1 MEAIRLF
8 KLLNRDQR
16 NTFVACFL
24 GWALDAL
31 DFFLVTFVLVPIG
44 HDFGRSIPKVAF
56 AITLTLMMRPVGALI
71 FGWLGD
77 KFGRRIP
84 LMADIIFYSV
94 MELLTAFA
102 PNFTVFL
109 ILRALFGIG
118 MGGEWGLG
126 ASLAMESLPTQARGL
141 FSGILQQG
149 YAVGYLLAA
158 LVYWIVFPHFGWR
171 GLFIAGA
178 VPAFLVIYI
187 RARVPE
193 SPVWQRQRAQQKP
206 RVKMSIFIRQ
216 HGALFI
222 YAALLMTAFNY
233 MSHGTQD
240 LYPTYLEKQRG
251 FGVSAKSMISIVYA
265 TGAICGGA
273 VMGFL
278 SQQWGR
284 RRVIIISAAFGM
296 LLIPL
301 WIFAPSTALLI
312 MGGFLI
318 QFMVQG
324 AWGVVPVHLNELS
337 PPEFRGTFPG
347 LAYQLGNFAA
357 AYAAQQQAWLAEHF
371 RSANGEPNYALTMA
385 VVEAVV
391 FLVII
396 FLAAIGREERLACM
410 TPIISQPRRLP
421 PQKNF
426 NRVSATKARGPDLR
440 LAVARLPFSKCDKR
454 RRRNAV
460 RRLLPR
466 SGRPALRDSQSLA
479 LRRPRIDCSENHTR
493 PAPPDISPAARRESW
508 LCELRGW
515 PNEEWSSALIGSD
528 APGRMNSRNDNTF
541 RNRECRAAVNR

>member
-1 MEAIRLF
+1 MGLF
-8 KLLNRDQR
+8 GLFRLLNRNQR

-44 HDFGRSIPKVAF
+44 DDFGRSIPKVAF
-56 AITLTLMMRPVGALI
+56 AITLTLMMRPVGAFI
-71 FGWLGD
+71 FGLLGD

-126 ASLAMESLPTQARGL
+126 ASLAMESLPTQTRGL

-158 LVYWIVFPHFGWR
+158 LVYWVVFPHFGWR

-178 VPAFLVIYI
+178 LPAFLVIYI

-193 SPVWQRQRAQQKP
+193 SPVWERARSQQKP
-206 RVKMSIFIRQ
+206 KLRMSILFRQ

-222 YAALLMTAFNY
+222 YAAFLMTAFNY

-240 LYPTYLEKQRG
+240 LYATYLQKQRG
-251 FGVSAKSMISIVYA
+251 FNADQTSKIAIVYA
-265 TGAICGGA
+265 IGMICGGTI
-273 VMGFL
+273 VGFL
-278 SQQWGR
+278 SQYQGR
-284 RRVIIISAAFGM
+284 RRVIILAAICGM
-296 LLIPL
+296 VLIPL
-301 WIFAPSTALLI
+301 WIFAPTTALLI

-385 VVEAVV
+385 LVEVVV
-391 FLVII
+391 FVVII
-396 FLAAIGREERLACM
+396 FLAAIGREECG
-410 TPIISQPRRLP
+410 
-421 PQKNF
+421 KEF
-426 NRVSATKARGPDLR
+426 
-440 LAVARLPFSKCDKR
+440 
-454 RRRNAV
+454 
-460 RRLLPR
+460 
-466 SGRPALRDSQSLA
+466 
-479 LRRPRIDCSENHTR
+479 
-493 PAPPDISPAARRESW
+493 
-508 LCELRGW
+508 
-515 PNEEWSSALIGSD
+515 
-528 APGRMNSRNDNTF
+528 
-541 RNRECRAAVNR
+541 

>member
-1 MEAIRLF
+1 VLAFYRALFDWIARLEFVRLF

-56 AITLTLMMRPVGALI
+56 AITLTLMMRPVGAFI
-71 FGWLGD
+71 FGLLGD

-126 ASLAMESLPTQARGL
+126 ASLAMESLPTQTRGL

-149 YAVGYLLAA
+149 YAVGYLFAA

-178 VPAFLVIYI
+178 LPAFLVIYI

-193 SPVWQRQRAQQKP
+193 SPVWQRERARQKP
-206 RVKMSIFIRQ
+206 RMKISIFIRQ
-216 HGALFI
+216 HGTLFI

-233 MSHGTQD
+233 MSHGAQD
-240 LYPTYLEKQRG
+240 LYATYLEKQRG
-251 FGVSAKSMISIVYA
+251 FGVNAKSMIAIVYA
-265 TGAICGGA
+265 IGAICGGT
-273 VMGFL
+273 VVGFL
-278 SQQWGR
+278 SQRWGR
-284 RRVIIISAAFGM
+284 RRLIMLSAAFGM

-312 MGGFLI
+312 MGGFSI

-357 AYAAQQQAWLAEHF
+357 AYAAQQQAWLAERF
-371 RSANGEPNYALTMA
+371 RLANGEPNYALTMA
-385 VVEAVV
+385 LVEAIA
-391 FLVII
+391 FLVVI
-396 FLAAIGREERLACM
+396 FLAAIGREERG
-410 TPIISQPRRLP
+410 
-421 PQKNF
+421 KEF
-426 NRVSATKARGPDLR
+426 
-440 LAVARLPFSKCDKR
+440 
-454 RRRNAV
+454 
-460 RRLLPR
+460 
-466 SGRPALRDSQSLA
+466 
-479 LRRPRIDCSENHTR
+479 
-493 PAPPDISPAARRESW
+493 
-508 LCELRGW
+508 
-515 PNEEWSSALIGSD
+515 
-528 APGRMNSRNDNTF
+528 
-541 RNRECRAAVNR
+541 

>member
-1 MEAIRLF
+1 MNSLRIYRICHAVFDWIAGLEAIRLF
-8 KLLNRDQR
+8 KILNRDQR
-16 NTFVACFL
+16 NTFIACFL

-31 DFFLVTFVLVPIG
+31 DFFLVTFVLIPIG
-44 HDFGRSIPKVAF
+44 HDFGQTVPKVAF
-56 AITLTLMMRPVGALI
+56 AITLTLMMRPVGAFI
-71 FGWLGD
+71 FGLLGD

-102 PNFTVFL
+102 PNFTIFL

-126 ASLAMESLPTQARGL
+126 ASLAMESLPTQTRGL

-178 VPAFLVIYI
+178 LPAFLVIYI
-187 RARVPE
+187 RAHVPE
-193 SPVWQRQRAQQKP
+193 SPVWQRQRSQQKP
-206 RVKMSIFIRQ
+206 KLRMSIFLKQ
-216 HGALFI
+216 HGVLFI

-278 SQQWGR
+278 LQQWGR
-284 RRVIIISAAFGM
+284 RRVIILSAICGM

-301 WIFAPSTALLI
+301 WIFAPSTTLLI

-371 RSANGEPNYALTMA
+371 RSSNGQPNYAITMA
-385 VVEAVV
+385 LVEAVV

-396 FLAAIGREERLACM
+396 VLAAIGREERG
-410 TPIISQPRRLP
+410 
-421 PQKNF
+421 KEF
-426 NRVSATKARGPDLR
+426 
-440 LAVARLPFSKCDKR
+440 
-454 RRRNAV
+454 
-460 RRLLPR
+460 
-466 SGRPALRDSQSLA
+466 
-479 LRRPRIDCSENHTR
+479 
-493 PAPPDISPAARRESW
+493 
-508 LCELRGW
+508 
-515 PNEEWSSALIGSD
+515 
-528 APGRMNSRNDNTF
+528 
-541 RNRECRAAVNR
+541 

>member
-1 MEAIRLF
+1 MEAVRLF
-8 KLLNRDQR
+8 KILNREQR

-31 DFFLVTFVLVPIG
+31 DFFLVTFVLVPLG
-44 HDFGRSIPKVAF
+44 HDFGRTIPKVAF
-56 AITLTLMMRPVGALI
+56 AITLTLMMRPVGAFI
-71 FGWLGD
+71 FGLLGD

-102 PNFTVFL
+102 PNFTIFL

-178 VPAFLVIYI
+178 LPAFLVIYI

-193 SPVWQRQRAQQKP
+193 SPVWQRARAQQQP
-206 RVKMSIFIRQ
+206 RVKMSIFVRQ

-240 LYPTYLEKQRG
+240 LYATFLEKQRG

-284 RRVIIISAAFGM
+284 RRVIILSAICGM

-371 RSANGEPNYALTMA
+371 RLANGEPNYALTMA
-385 VVEAVV
+385 LVEAVV

-396 FLAAIGREERLACM
+396 FLAAIGREERG
-410 TPIISQPRRLP
+410 
-421 PQKNF
+421 KEF
-426 NRVSATKARGPDLR
+426 
-440 LAVARLPFSKCDKR
+440 
-454 RRRNAV
+454 
-460 RRLLPR
+460 
-466 SGRPALRDSQSLA
+466 
-479 LRRPRIDCSENHTR
+479 
-493 PAPPDISPAARRESW
+493 
-508 LCELRGW
+508 
-515 PNEEWSSALIGSD
+515 
-528 APGRMNSRNDNTF
+528 
-541 RNRECRAAVNR
+541 